1 MCNGEALS
9 LYCCHGHLENPN
21 PTYERNNIDKIILPE
36 TNCDGNSARPKIYLI
51 W

>member
-21 PTYERNNIDKIILPE
+21 PTHDRNNIDKIILTE
-36 TNCDGNSARPKIYLI
+36 TNCNGNSAHPKIYLI